1 MKIATGA
8 RIAAILSGVLFC
20 SAAAT
25 ANEIDLSAWTCK
37 QFQSATEQE
46 IALILVWL
54 DGYYQGDEDSPVID
68 TAQLG
73 ENRAKLE
80 AYCKSHPDTAL
91 ITAADALFERE

>member
-8 RIAAILSGVLFC
+8 RIAAVLSGVLFWG
-20 SAAAT
+20 AAAN
-25 ANEIDLSAWTCK
+25 ANEIDLSGWTCK

-54 DGYYQGDEDSPVID
+54 DGYYHGDEDPPIID

-80 AYCKSHPDTAL
+80 AYCKDHPETAV